1 MLDLKWVGDSV
12 TVFFL
17 STLTNT
23 SVPFKNSVIYIL
35 VIFLLFF
42 HQKLTFYIK
51 KSSISFIFTHSNS
64 ISSFMKKKTSR
75 SQGFVYIYMCS
86 VLQLL
91 KSQSLTH
98 LKKKNQMQV
107 FVKTIDRMTY
117 CKCWEERHYLYHK
130 IQNPSRYGYRIGRA
144 IYIVCGE
151 KVHDVH
157 GGSTVD
163 DYRIKPA

>member
-12 TVFFL
+12 TVFL
-17 STLTNT
+17 WSILTNT

-75 SQGFVYIYMCS
+75 SQGFVYIYVFGTS
-86 VLQLL
+86 AFKVTIFD
-91 KSQSLTH
+91 SF
-98 LKKKNQMQV
+98 KKKNQMQV
-107 FVKTIDRMTY
+107 FVKTIDRKTY

-130 IQNPSRYGYRIGRA
+130 IQNPSRYGYRIGRT